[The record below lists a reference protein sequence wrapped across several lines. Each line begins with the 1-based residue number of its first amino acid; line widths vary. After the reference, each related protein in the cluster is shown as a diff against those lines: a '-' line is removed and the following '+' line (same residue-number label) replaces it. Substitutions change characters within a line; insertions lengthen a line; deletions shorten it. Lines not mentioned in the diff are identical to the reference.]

1 MVFRDAKKKK
11 KGKKSVGRKNHSE
24 RTFFRGEDERGK
36 HVEYIFI
43 DQNLQLIYED
53 YQSYIQNRS
62 PSIIYFR
69 RLITLS
75 LSINQSLDL
84 SFRVPAFILLRRFAI
99 I

>member
-11 KGKKSVGRKNHSE
+11 KGKSQSAE
-24 RTFFRGEDERGK
+24 RITAKEHFFAERMKEGNTSNISLSIRI
-36 HVEYIFI
+36 Y
-43 DQNLQLIYED
+43 NLIYED